1 MLKCRL
7 LPVSI
12 FAGLTIALL
21 GGVVVSWIV
30 SGQLVNPG
38 ILPLQ
43 MFLVIIILIMS
54 LSLKVSLS
62 KHEIVALS
70 NLHKNCLYGRN
81 QRDWQDV
88 HSVRLRRVNSSAKI
102 LRRLHVNRDK
112 YEEPLWTR
120 IIDALG
126 RGWLHQGFIVF
137 DFRSGGYLPLP
148 LAGISADQ
156 MEEFFIYL
164 ARFADPM
171 ALNADVLAL
180 QRDVLM
186 GEVLRLE
193 DSYTRMWEESLR
205 ERFEVTNFVP
215 LQGGQE
221 LLDGQVQVLMQLA
234 CGGMS
239 SVYLARL
246 ANGQR
251 VILKELV
258 VPDNNE
264 GLTRKKIEEMFA
276 REARILARLD
286 HPQIVKVYDHFVEN
300 SRNYLILDRA
310 HGLTLRQQ
318 IQLHGPFADKDAA
331 AVGRQLAEITEYLHN
346 FDPPVIHRDITPDN
360 IVYDEETRRIT
371 LIDFGAATELVGHLT
386 GTLIGKQSYIPVE
399 QFRGKAVTQS
409 DVYAIGGTLQFILTG
424 ADPEPIQPS
433 HPKELMPSVS
443 SELDSLVN
451 EATATEI
458 EDRIAT
464 AKELGRRLSL
474 LS

>member
-1 MLKCRL
+1 MVGLVVASWL
-7 LPVSI
+7 LTGHLLHPAMLPVQL
-12 FAGLTIALL
+12 FF
-21 GGVVVSWIV
+21 IV
-30 SGQLVNPG
+30 
-38 ILPLQ
+38 
-43 MFLVIIILIMS
+43 IILIMS
-54 LSLKVSLS
+54 LTLDVRLS
-62 KHEIVALS
+62 KHEITALS
-70 NLHKNCLYGRN
+70 SLHKNCLYGRN
-81 QRDWQDV
+81 QRDWEDV

-112 YEEPLWTR
+112 YKDPLWTR
-120 IIDALG
+120 IIDGLG
-126 RGWLHQGFIVF
+126 RDWLQQGFIIF

-148 LAGISADQ
+148 LAGVSADQ
-156 MEEFFIYL
+156 LEEFFIHV
-164 ARFADPM
+164 AKFADPM
-171 ALNADVLAL
+171 ALNADVLSL

-246 ANGQR
+246 LSGQR

-286 HPQIVKVYDHFVEN
+286 HPQIVKVYDHFVERG
-300 SRNYLILDRA
+300 RNYLILDRA

-318 IQLHGPFADKDAA
+318 IQLHGPFSDKDAA
-331 AVGRQLAEITEYLHN
+331 SIAKQLADVTEYLHE
-346 FDPPVIHRDITPDN
+346 FDPPVVHRDITPDN
-360 IVYDEETRRIT
+360 IVYDEETKRIT

-409 DVYAIGGTLQFILTG
+409 DIYAIGGTLQYILTG
-424 ADPEPIQPS
+424 KDPEPIEPS
-433 HPKELMPSVS
+433 HPKALVPTIS
-443 SELDSLVN
+443 SELDSIVA

-458 EDRIAT
+458 EDRIGT
-464 AKELGRRLSL
+464 ARVLGQRLSL
-474 LS
+474 LC